1 MCRCPAELLEILGV
15 HVLVQDDTGH
25 MACCSEPT
33 PLPMLVCFLS
43 LDVMAQYFCAN
54 TCQLPHEGLLVK
66 IRGTNRKRALENH
79 ALGGQEII
87 G

>member
-1 MCRCPAELLEILGV
+1 
-15 HVLVQDDTGH
+15 
-25 MACCSEPT
+25 
-33 PLPMLVCFLS
+33 MLICFLS

-66 IRGTNRKRALENH
+66 IGGINRKRALESL
-79 ALGGQEII
+79 ALGGWEII